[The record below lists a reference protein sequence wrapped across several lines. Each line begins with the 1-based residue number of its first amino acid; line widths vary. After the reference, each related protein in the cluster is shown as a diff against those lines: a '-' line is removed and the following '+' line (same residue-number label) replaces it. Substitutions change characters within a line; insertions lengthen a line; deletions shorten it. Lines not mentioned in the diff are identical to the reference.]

1 MFVVQGLAFALAFAG
16 FLMAAAVENRLRS
29 FSRPAKDPAP
39 ARIVRVP
46 QTLPAE

>member
-1 MFVVQGLAFALAFAG
+1 MLIVQWLALALALAG

-29 FSRPAKDPAP
+29 FARPPKEKP
-39 ARIVRVP
+39 RIVRVP